1 MIESKVQKLY
11 TQLLKDGEFIKAKI
25 LYFIYRNHRGKD
37 NAIKRERLLSF
48 CQAYEAEISDREMR
62 RLYSELPV
70 IADESGIYWPLTK
83 DEVEDY
89 KLYLRKKA
97 LPLFARW
104 NRVAKFH
111 PKLTSKHFQQMEFE
125 WGGKL

>member
-1 MIESKVQKLY
+1 MVESKVQNLHKE
-11 TQLLKDGEFIKAKI
+11 LLKAGEKVQAEMLFT
-25 LYFIYRNHRGKD
+25 IYNNHRGKD
-37 NAIKRERLLSF
+37 NAIKRERLLAF
-48 CQAYEAEISDREMR
+48 CRIFEPDISDREMR

-70 IADESGIYWPLTK
+70 IADESGTYWPLTK

-89 KLYLRKKA
+89 KQYLRKKA

-111 PKLTSKHFQQMEFE
+111 PRLTSKHFQQMDLWE
-125 WGGKL
+125 GRQ

>member
-11 TQLLKDGEFIKAKI
+11 NELKKEDELKGKLL
-25 LYFIYRNHRGKD
+25 LFIYREHRGKAQ
-37 NAIKRERLLSF
+37 AIVRSRLLRF
-48 CQAYEAEISDREMR
+48 CHIYEPDITDRQMR
-62 RLYSELPV
+62 NLYCELPV
-70 IADESGIYWPLTK
+70 IADEAGIYWPLTK

-89 KLYLRKKA
+89 KQYLRKKA